1 IPLPSR
7 GEFDGDGPGKSMTTL
22 VGRDRE
28 LDALRGIWEQALG
41 GQSRLSFVAG
51 EPGIGKT
58 TLVNALVEA
67 ITRSDTRHH
76 VSVARGFCVEH
87 HGHGEPSL
95 PFLEAIEDLVAASER
110 RTLLAMLRRCAPTW
124 LVQLPW
130 RLHPAEGERLEHS
143 LNGTTAARMLREGIT

>member
-1 IPLPSR
+1 TPQTLTNVIREIRIALGDRAHDSMFIETVHGRGYAFRRIPLPSR

-67 ITRSDTRHH
+67 ITRSDTGHH

-87 HGHGEPSL
+87 HGHGEPYL

-110 RTLLAMLRRCAPTW
+110 RTLLAMLR
-124 LVQLPW
+124 
-130 RLHPAEGERLEHS
+130 
-143 LNGTTAARMLREGIT
+143 